1 MACTTGAA
9 PLEVEFQKG
18 VGSTLV
24 WANST
29 TLIGGSME
37 NTCNPA
43 QGEKRDWD
51 LTMSRDSKPGQ
62 IR

>member
-43 QGEKRDWD
+43 QGEKRD
-51 LTMSRDSKPGQ
+51 
-62 IR
+62 